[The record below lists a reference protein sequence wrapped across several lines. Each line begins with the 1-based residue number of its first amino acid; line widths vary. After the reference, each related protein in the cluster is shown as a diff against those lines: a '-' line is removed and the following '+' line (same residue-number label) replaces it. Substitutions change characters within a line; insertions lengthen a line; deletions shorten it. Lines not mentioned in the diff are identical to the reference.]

1 MSLRLEYGTAIF
13 LKELNLKD
21 VFDVLLYKCACMSA
35 CARMQVCVK
44 RFGVCMHAW
53 AFLCEKTS

>member
-1 MSLRLEYGTAIF
+1 MMSLRLEYRTAIF

-21 VFDVLLYKCACMSA
+21 VLDVLLYVCV

-44 RFGVCMHAW
+44 ETV
-53 AFLCEKTS
+53 

>member
-21 VFDVLLYKCACMSA
+21 VLDVLLYMCACVCA

-44 RFGVCMHAW
+44 
-53 AFLCEKTS
+53 ETI

>member
-21 VFDVLLYKCACMSA
+21 VLDVLLYVRVCVCA
-35 CARMQVCVK
+35 CARMQVWVK
-44 RFGVCMHAW
+44 ETV
-53 AFLCEKTS
+53 